1 MRAVF
6 LLRTC
11 EQFTFF
17 WLTHRIPV
25 TPTPFNIS
33 QEWEREKRTS
43 TIIQEIYR
51 TAFTSFS
58 SLFFT
63 ELLDGTMVTVSSNY
77 QSSVLRGGP
86 GRPQQS
92 PNHPGQKRDR
102 LAAGLTHPSGGR
114 PVLPTESDSLNENT
128 FPSVPVH
135 RERDRE
141 HKTKRKRKCKR
152 FALDPEQQGTSGKPT
167 YPVNSHGRSFTGYS
181 FVHPSFR
188 F

>member
-1 MRAVF
+1 MLCFFYV
-6 LLRTC
+6 RTLWY
-11 EQFTFF
+11 F
-17 WLTHRIPV
+17 WPTHRTP
-25 TPTPFNIS
+25 PTPFNTYS
-33 QEWEREKRTS
+33 TGTLNQNVRKERQQLFEKL
-43 TIIQEIYR
+43 
-51 TAFTSFS
+51 TAQHSHRSHLFS
-58 SLFFT
+58 FT
-63 ELLDGTMVTVSSNY
+63 ELLDGTMVNVSSNY

-152 FALDPEQQGTSGKPT
+152 FALDPEQQGNSGKPT

-181 FVHPSFR
+181 FVHLSFR

>member
-1 MRAVF
+1 
-6 LLRTC
+6 
-11 EQFTFF
+11 
-17 WLTHRIPV
+17 
-25 TPTPFNIS
+25 
-33 QEWEREKRTS
+33 
-43 TIIQEIYR
+43 
-51 TAFTSFS
+51 
-58 SLFFT
+58 
-63 ELLDGTMVTVSSNY
+63 MVTVSSNY

-152 FALDPEQQGTSGKPT
+152 FALDPEQQGNSGKPT

-181 FVHPSFR
+181 FVHLSFR
-188 F
+188 FQLPNEVNVYLKTFTKILEDMTITKSLLVIFMPSKKTY

>member
-1 MRAVF
+1 
-6 LLRTC
+6 
-11 EQFTFF
+11 
-17 WLTHRIPV
+17 
-25 TPTPFNIS
+25 
-33 QEWEREKRTS
+33 
-43 TIIQEIYR
+43 
-51 TAFTSFS
+51 
-58 SLFFT
+58 
-63 ELLDGTMVTVSSNY
+63 MVTVSSNY

-181 FVHPSFR
+181 FVHPGKVGEASFQFSGQNVILTVGYKPLDR
-188 F
+188 QNLRSVGIANSSHIECS